1 MGLRSAPRS
10 MGEGEARRTLWVAC
24 GAHILH
30 DGLTDVLYVLL
41 PLWQAEFGLDYSAV
55 GALRSLYTATMAGL
69 QVPAAAL
76 ARRIGSPL
84 VLAAGTVLAAAGY
97 LLAGVSSGFVILA
110 AALILAGV
118 GSSTQHPIASSLV
131 AQAYGAEGSRAP
143 LATYNFAG
151 DLGKMALPSGT
162 AALLLLMPWRSAAL
176 ILGSIGIAAALATA
190 LLLRHS
196 GTDLSKPLRPPE
208 SAVGDRAHTTRG
220 GFTLLLTI
228 GIIDSATRMGFLTFL
243 PFLLK
248 TKGASAPTVG
258 FALAL
263 IFAGGAAGKLIC
275 GLLGARIGMLA
286 TVIATEAATSLGI
299 AMLLP
304 LPLGAALAILPAIGI
319 ALNGTSSVLYGTVP
333 ELTPA
338 DRRQRAFGL
347 FYTGTIGAGAL
358 APALYGLF
366 GDLLGIP
373 ATMLLIGALVLT
385 TVPLAWRLNG
395 SIKDAAVAATA
406 RLG

>member
-1 MGLRSAPRS
+1 
-10 MGEGEARRTLWVAC
+10 
-24 GAHILH
+24 
-30 DGLTDVLYVLL
+30 
-41 PLWQAEFGLDYSAV
+41 
-55 GALRSLYTATMAGL
+55 
-69 QVPAAAL
+69 
-76 ARRIGSPL
+76 
-84 VLAAGTVLAAAGY
+84 
-97 LLAGVSSGFVILA
+97 
-110 AALILAGV
+110 
-118 GSSTQHPIASSLV
+118 
-131 AQAYGAEGSRAP
+131 
-143 LATYNFAG
+143 
-151 DLGKMALPSGT
+151 
-162 AALLLLMPWRSAAL
+162 MPWRSAAL

-299 AMLLP
+299 AMLPP

>member
-1 MGLRSAPRS
+1 
-10 MGEGEARRTLWVAC
+10 
-24 GAHILH
+24 
-30 DGLTDVLYVLL
+30 LL

-55 GALRSLYTATMAGL
+55 GALRSLCTATMAGL

-110 AALILAGV
+110 AALVLAGV

-196 GTDLSKPLRPPE
+196 VAELSKPLHPPE
-208 SAVGDRAHTTRG
+208 RALSDRAPMTRG

-385 TVPLAWRLNG
+385 TLPLAWRLNG
-395 SIKDAAVAATA
+395 FFKDAAVAATA
-406 RLG
+406 RSG